1 MISKNPNQNIFWQ
14 EHLDKYR
21 ASGQPRSKYCRENGL
36 KVHQLA
42 YYIGRRSIGGA
53 SKKNVFARVVSPPTV
68 PQPPKRFAARLMFA
82 GGVVLEIEPGTD
94 PVWLS
99 GIITHVGGRL

>member
-1 MISKNPNQNIFWQ
+1 MTSKDSDQIIFWQ
-14 EHLDKYR
+14 EHFDEYR
-21 ASGQPRSKYCRENGL
+21 ASGQSRSKYCRENGL

-42 YYIGRRSIGGA
+42 YYIGRPTIGSA
-53 SKKNVFARVVSPPTV
+53 SKRNAFARVALSSTA
-68 PQPPKRFAARLMFA
+68 PQAPKRLAARLIFA
-82 GGVVLEIEPGTD
+82 GGVVLEIESGTD

>member
-1 MISKNPNQNIFWQ
+1 MVFKDSDQIISWQ

-21 ASGQPRSKYCRENGL
+21 ASGQSRSKYCRENGL

-42 YYIGRRSIGGA
+42 YYIGRRNKGVV
-53 SKKNVFARVVSPPTV
+53 SKRNAFARVVPVSTA
-68 PQPPKRFAARLMFA
+68 PQASKRLAARLIFV

>member
-1 MISKNPNQNIFWQ
+1 MISNDSNPNIFWQ

-42 YYIGRRSIGGA
+42 YYIGRRNKGGS
-53 SKKNVFARVVSPPTV
+53 SKKSAFARVVTPPTA
-68 PQPPKRFAARLMFA
+68 PPAPKRLAARLMFS
-82 GGVVLEIEPGTD
+82 GGVVLEIESGTD

-99 GIITHVGGRL
+99 GIITHVGGRP